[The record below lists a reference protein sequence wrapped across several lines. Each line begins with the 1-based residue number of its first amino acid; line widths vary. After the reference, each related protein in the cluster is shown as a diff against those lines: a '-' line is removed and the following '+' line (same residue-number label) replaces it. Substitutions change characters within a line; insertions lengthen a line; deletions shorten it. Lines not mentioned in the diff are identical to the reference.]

1 MTRVAV
7 IGAAGRMGS
16 TVVRAVFAAEGLE
29 LVAGV
34 DPSSAGR
41 RLDEI
46 AGITGSGVTVSADL
60 RALDDAGAEVAVDF
74 TDAASAKENL
84 LACAAHGI
92 HAVTG
97 TTGLSEEDLAL
108 LGERFGL
115 ADGPN
120 CVFASNFAI
129 SAVLLMRLAEI
140 AAPFFDSA
148 EIVELHHDTKR
159 DAPSGTATETARR
172 IAVSRHA
179 SGHGDFSPDP
189 TEVELLEGARGGR
202 APAGIRI
209 HSVRLRGLVAHQ
221 EVLFGTAGQALT
233 IRQDSLDRESFM
245 PGVIL
250 AVRNVATTPGLTI
263 GLDALLFPS

>member
-1 MTRVAV
+1 
-7 IGAAGRMGS
+7 MGS
-16 TVVRAVFAAEGLE
+16 TVARAVFAAEGLD

-41 RLDEI
+41 PLDEV

-60 RALDDAGAEVAVDF
+60 EALEDAGAEVAVDF
-74 TDAASAKENL
+74 TDAGSAKENL
-84 LACAAHGI
+84 LGCAVRGI

-97 TTGLSEEDLAL
+97 TTGLSESDLAV
-108 LGERFGL
+108 LGDQFGR

-120 CVFASNFAI
+120 CVFAPNFAI
-129 SAVLLMRLAEI
+129 SAVLLMRLSEI

-148 EIVELHHDTKR
+148 EIIELHHDRKR

-172 IAVSRHA
+172 IAASRHA
-179 SGHGDFSPDP
+179 ADRGDFGPDP
-189 TEVELLEGARGGR
+189 TEVELLQGARGGEG
-202 APAGIRI
+202 PAGIRI
-209 HSVRLRGLVAHQ
+209 HAVRLRGLVAHQ
-221 EVLFGTAGQALT
+221 EVLFGTTGQTLT

-250 AVRNVATTPGLTI
+250 AVRKVASTPGFTV